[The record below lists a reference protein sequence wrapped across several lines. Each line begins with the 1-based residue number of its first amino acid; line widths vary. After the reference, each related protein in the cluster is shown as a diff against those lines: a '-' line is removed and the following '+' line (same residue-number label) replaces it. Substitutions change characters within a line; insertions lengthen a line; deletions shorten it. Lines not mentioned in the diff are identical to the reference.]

1 VIIIETHKLTVLD
14 MFTPLAYPNGMILY
28 NTSFSVPPTS
38 HLELFPF
45 EIFREPLAVIAVAD
59 GTELQSDE
67 DTSKEPN
74 TKSSSGVEIP
84 PEPKGLE
91 DLMKELA
98 WVKEQNPR
106 ALASQLLIFDY
117 AGIDK
122 SISGPDG
129 VIWVPT
135 PQLSRPTTI
144 KTVLCD
150 ITSLLLGE
158 MDEFAKLVQSI
169 PAIDSPKASS
179 WGPRRGPELRPRPID
194 KLMHRMTMPAQ
205 FPVSN
210 GDSDSVTS
218 SGRSSPA
225 PAGHD
230 SPTTFDEITRSIQVS
245 NRSTP
250 GGRPPS
256 SKESSRDRMSV
267 QGLSAADRT
276 KNRIKGRL
284 GVVIGTLYLQT
295 GRWPDALKELVE
307 AATMARASSD
317 YVWHGKALES
327 ILLCLLMLG
336 WAGMDFQ
343 VSKM

>member
-1 VIIIETHKLTVLD
+1 MTIPESHVLTVLD
-14 MFTPLAYPNGMILY
+14 MFTPLAFPNGMILY
-28 NTSFSVPPTS
+28 NISFSVPPTS

-59 GTELQSDE
+59 GAELQNDE
-67 DTSKEPN
+67 DTNKEAN
-74 TKSSSGVEIP
+74 TKRSSGVEVP
-84 PEPKGLE
+84 PAPKGLD
-91 DLMKELA
+91 DLLKELS

-106 ALASQLLIFDY
+106 ALASQLLVFDY
-117 AGIDK
+117 PGVEK
-122 SISGPDG
+122 SISGPDD

-158 MDEFAKLVQSI
+158 MDEFAKLMQSI

-205 FPVSN
+205 FPVQN
-210 GDSDSVTS
+210 GDSESATS

-225 PAGHD
+225 PIGHE

-245 NRSTP
+245 NRSASAA
-250 GGRPPS
+250 RPPS

-276 KNRIKGRL
+276 KSRIKGRL
-284 GVVIGTLYLQT
+284 GVVIGSLYLQT

-317 YVWHGKALES
+317 YIWHGKALES

-343 VSKM
+343 VRT